1 MLVID
6 DDSEQLKLMSKM
18 LVELGCDCVTLSS
31 FDLSVDPLLRGADLL
46 LLDMLMPTKDGID
59 LLEYMT
65 SKKIYTTTYLCSGL
79 DLEILESTARSSR
92 AFGLNVN
99 GIIQKPVR
107 LEVLQKTISALQ
119 QTSNEE
125 NSVKNEVSVRSSS
138 IVSLDA
144 QEAIKKWWFS
154 PVFQP
159 QFNCRTL
166 RVDGMECLGTMI
178 HPVLG
183 QVSPVIFIPVLEKQD
198 LISEYTLMFCEQVCR
213 EIVKS
218 CLLEHV
224 PKFSINL
231 SAISLNLSYCE
242 QLISVF
248 ESNQLAVDRITF
260 EITGSSVISDSFEA
274 TMALSKLRMY
284 GFNLCIDDFGTGFS
298 TILQLNEQPFNV
310 LKIDQEFIKDIGI
323 KKTAEAIILATSEIA
338 RELDYRLVAEGVETK
353 EQLMY
358 LLQHGCDIVQGCIIS
373 KPIGYEDISPKY
385 FEKLSLQMKKVLTH
399 I

>member
-1 MLVID
+1 MID
-6 DDSEQLKLMSKM
+6 DDNEQLKLMSKM

-99 GIIQKPVR
+99 GIIQKPIR
-107 LEVLQKTISALQ
+107 LKVLQKTILTLQ
-119 QTSNEE
+119 QASNEE
-125 NSVKNEVSVRSSS
+125 HAVKNEVSVRSSS

-144 QEAIKKWWFS
+144 QEAIKKCWFS

-166 RVDGMECLGTMI
+166 SVDGMECLGTMI

-213 EIVKS
+213 EIVTS
-218 CLLEHV
+218 CLLEYV
-224 PKFSINL
+224 PKFFITL
-231 SAISLNLSYCE
+231 SALSLNLSYCE

-310 LKIDQEFIKDIGI
+310 LKIDQKFIKDIGI
-323 KKTAEAIILATSEIA
+323 KRI
-338 RELDYRLVAEGVETK
+338 
-353 EQLMY
+353 
-358 LLQHGCDIVQGCIIS
+358 
-373 KPIGYEDISPKY
+373 
-385 FEKLSLQMKKVLTH
+385 
-399 I
+399 